1 MKSLRTLFSL
11 ITILILI
18 EIVSVING
26 RVSHKQLAYFY
37 DHKTNRTLKP
47 PIVSYDEEN
56 ELKDLNRGFGRRCD
70 CKQTARANVC
80 SCCAGLKLPRIKFQ
94 REMCTRF
101 QYNLNERT
109 QVLMDVTMNGNSV
122 GSQTFNCRCRAWTWQ
137 MKKCDIEYSL
147 HYLFQTGH
155 QKFNRFVCHF
165 RFRGF
170 RFALISAP
178 RYLTS
183 TLWDRTLTSAWIGA
197 PELKWHH

>member
-1 MKSLRTLFSL
+1 MKNLRIPLPL
-11 ITILILI
+11 ITLLVLIQT
-18 EIVSVING
+18 VTVING
-26 RVSHKQLAYFY
+26 LVSRKQLAYFY

-47 PIVSYDEEN
+47 PIVSYDEES

-122 GSQTFNCRCRAWTWQ
+122 GSQTFNC
-137 MKKCDIEYSL
+137 K
-147 HYLFQTGH
+147 
-155 QKFNRFVCHF
+155 
-165 RFRGF
+165 
-170 RFALISAP
+170 
-178 RYLTS
+178 
-183 TLWDRTLTSAWIGA
+183 
-197 PELKWHH
+197 